1 MKKKML
7 AVFICLVMVA
17 GLIPT
22 VAFAAEN
29 EVDVWD
35 GTSDTSWY
43 NETDTE
49 FHIKTAEQLAGL
61 ADSQILELILV
72 HLQVIHLRIRLYI

>member
-1 MKKKML
+1 MANGNASIMKKKML

-43 NETDTE
+43 NETDT
-49 FHIKTAEQLAGL
+49 
-61 ADSQILELILV
+61 
-72 HLQVIHLRIRLYI
+72 

>member
-49 FHIKTAEQLAGL
+49 FHIKTAEELAGL
-61 ADSQILELILV
+61 AEVDRQKLCSLTEVFIQTEM
-72 HLQVIHLRIRLYI
+72 